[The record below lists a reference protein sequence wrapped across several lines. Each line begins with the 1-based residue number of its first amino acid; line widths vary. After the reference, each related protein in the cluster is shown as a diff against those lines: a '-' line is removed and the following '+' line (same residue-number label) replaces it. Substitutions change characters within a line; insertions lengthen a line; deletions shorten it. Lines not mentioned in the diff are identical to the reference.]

1 MMIVA
6 VQQLRDLIGLA
17 VLLSLPGV
25 LVIAWIVGRLL
36 GVRRSWKTT
45 LLSGVIGWVGGVALS
60 LAIASQR
67 KDMSEGFIRNVWLFS
82 TLGVMSASVWIEL
95 LAKPGTLTRAQTGL
109 TSIPHPIKAVKR
121 RGRRVSRYAQITRI
135 AIRNGLGPSLGLGRH
150 SEDGE
155 ARQVPLARRLRHSLE
170 ECGGMF
176 VKMGQVVSTRSDLVS
191 PPVAEELS
199 HLQDHVAPE
208 APDGLR
214 DMLEEELGLQVD
226 EVFAE
231 FDWQPLAAASIG
243 QVHRARLHGGQQVV
257 VKVQR
262 PGIADS
268 VNRDL
273 DVLNQLATVVEQRT
287 TWGAEYR
294 VCDLADEFAE
304 RLGEE
309 LDFEIEARNAS
320 DIAANLDDG
329 DGGDDVR
336 IPAVFH
342 DLTSRRVLVMEWLDG
357 VSVRDT
363 EAIDEIGLDRRE
375 LAEELLRCMMRQML
389 VDAQYHAD
397 PHPGNVMV
405 LRNGRLALIDF
416 GAASRID
423 PQQQTAIRDVMVAVA
438 QRDADLLRQAV
449 LQVATLRRD
458 IDDED
463 LERALSRFMTR
474 HLAPGMVPSA
484 AMFND
489 LLQLFFTFGINLP
502 PELSTFFR
510 ALITLEGTLTTLS
523 PGYPVIDRAE
533 AIATEWMRARLVPS
547 TLEELAREEL
557 IRMGPLLRRLPR
569 RLDRMANQIER
580 GNFRA
585 RVSLFSDRHDE
596 HVITKLV
603 NRTVLALAGGVV
615 GLIGA
620 ILIGV
625 KGGPPF
631 AGDTTLYEFFGY
643 FSLFCSVVLIMRVIV
658 SVLHDGVN

>member
-1 MMIVA
+1 MILA
-6 VQQLRDLIGLA
+6 VESLRDLIDLA

-25 LVIAWIVGRLL
+25 LVIAWLVGRLL
-36 GVRRSWKTT
+36 GVRRSWTTT
-45 LLSGVIGWVGGVALS
+45 LLSGLIGWVGGVALS

-67 KDMSEGFIRNVWLFS
+67 KDMSEGFTRNVWLFS

-95 LAKPGTLTRAQTGL
+95 LAKPGTLARAQHGL

-150 SEDGE
+150 SEDGD
-155 ARQVPLARRLRHSLE
+155 ARQVPFARRLRHSLE

-176 VKMGQVVSTRSDLVS
+176 VKMGQVASTRSDLVS

-199 HLQDHVAPE
+199 HLQDNVAP
-208 APDGLR
+208 APPEGVRELVED
-214 DMLEEELGLQVD
+214 ELGAPVD

-231 FDWQPLAAASIG
+231 FDWNPLAAASIG

-262 PGIADS
+262 PGVADS

-273 DVLNQLATVVEQRT
+273 DVLDELATMVEQRT

-294 VCDLADEFAE
+294 VSDLADEFAE
-304 RLGEE
+304 HLREE

-320 DIAANLDDG
+320 DIAANLAG
-329 DGGDDVR
+329 DGIDAR
-336 IPAVFH
+336 IPAVYH
-342 DLTSRRVLVMEWLDG
+342 DLTTRRVLVMEWLDG
-357 VSVRDT
+357 VSVRET
-363 EAIDEIGLDRRE
+363 HAIDELGVDRRE
-375 LAEELLRCMMRQML
+375 LAEELLRCMMQQML

-405 LRNGRLALIDF
+405 LRDGRLALIDF

-423 PQQQTAIRDVMVAVA
+423 PLQQSAIREVMLGVA
-438 QRDADLLRQAV
+438 QRDADVLRQAV

-458 IDDED
+458 VDDED

-502 PELSTFFR
+502 PEMSTFFR

-533 AIATEWMRARLVPS
+533 AIAGEWMRARLAPS
-547 TLEELAREEL
+547 SLEELAREEI

-580 GNFRA
+580 GNLRA
-585 RVSLFSDRHDE
+585 RVSLFSDPHDE
-596 HVITKLV
+596 RVVTKLV

-615 GLIGA
+615 GV
-620 ILIGV
+620 IGV
-625 KGGPPF
+625 MLINVRGGPPF
-631 AGDTTLYEFFGY
+631 AGQTSLYEFFGY
-643 FSLFCSVVLIMRVIV
+643 FALFCSVVLIMRVIV

>member
-1 MMIVA
+1 MILA
-6 VQQLRDLIGLA
+6 AEDLGDLLDLA

-25 LVIAWIVGRLL
+25 LVLAWLVGRLL
-36 GVRRSWKTT
+36 GVRRSWTTT
-45 LLSGVIGWVGGVALS
+45 LLSGVIGWAGGVALS

-67 KDMSEGFIRNVWLFS
+67 NDPDTGFTRNVWLFS
-82 TLGVMSASVWIEL
+82 TLGVMSASVWLEL
-95 LAKPGTLTRAQTGL
+95 LAKPGTLARAQTGL

-150 SEDGE
+150 REDGE
-155 ARQVPLARRLRHSLE
+155 ARQVPFARRLRHSLE

-176 VKMGQVVSTRSDLVS
+176 VKMGQVASTRSDLVS

-199 HLQDHVAPE
+199 HLQDNVAP
-208 APDGLR
+208 APPDAVREL
-214 DMLEEELGLQVD
+214 LEDELDAPVE

-231 FDWQPLAAASIG
+231 FDWKPLAAASIG
-243 QVHRARLHGGQQVV
+243 QAHRARLHGGQQVI

-262 PGIADS
+262 PGVADS
-268 VNRDL
+268 VHRDL
-273 DVLNQLATVVEQRT
+273 DVLDELATMVEQRT

-294 VCDLADEFAE
+294 VSDLADEFAE
-304 RLGEE
+304 RLREE

-320 DIAANLDDG
+320 DIAANLDG
-329 DGGDDVR
+329 DGKVR
-336 IPAVFH
+336 IPDVFH
-342 DLTSRRVLVMEWLDG
+342 DLTTRRVLVMEWLDG
-357 VSVRDT
+357 VSARETD
-363 EAIDEIGLDRRE
+363 AIDELGFDRRD
-375 LAEELLRCMMRQML
+375 LAEELLRCMMQQML

-405 LRNGRLALIDF
+405 LRDGSLGLIDF

-423 PQQQTAIRDVMVAVA
+423 PLQQTAIREVMVGVA

-458 IDDED
+458 VDDEE

-533 AIATEWMRARLVPS
+533 AIAGEWMRARLAPS

-557 IRMGPLLRRLPR
+557 IRMGPTLRRLPR

-580 GNFRA
+580 GNLRA
-585 RVSLFSDRHDE
+585 RVSLFSDPHDE
-596 HVITKLV
+596 RVVTKLV
-603 NRTVLALAGGVV
+603 NRTVLALVGGVV
-615 GLIGA
+615 GV
-620 ILIGV
+620 IGV
-625 KGGPPF
+625 MLINVRGGPPF
-631 AGDTTLYEFFGY
+631 AGETSLYEFFGY

>member
-1 MMIVA
+1 MILA
-6 VQQLRDLIGLA
+6 AESLRDLIDFA

-25 LVIAWIVGRLL
+25 LVLAWLVGRLL
-36 GVRRSWKTT
+36 GVRRSWTTT

-60 LAIASQR
+60 LAVASQR
-67 KDMSEGFIRNVWLFS
+67 KDMSEGFTRNVWLFS

-95 LAKPGTLTRAQTGL
+95 LAKPGTLARAQTGL

-155 ARQVPLARRLRHSLE
+155 AKQVPFARRLRHSLD

-176 VKMGQVVSTRSDLVS
+176 VKMGQVASTRSDLVS

-199 HLQDHVAPE
+199 HLQDHVAP
-208 APDGLR
+208 APPEGVREL
-214 DMLEEELGLQVD
+214 LEDELGAPVD

-231 FDWQPLAAASIG
+231 FDWKPLAAASIG

-262 PGIADS
+262 PGIANS

-273 DVLNQLATVVEQRT
+273 DVLNELATMVEQRT
-287 TWGAEYR
+287 TWGADYQ
-294 VCDLADEFAE
+294 VSDLADEFAE
-304 RLGEE
+304 RLREE

-329 DGGDDVR
+329 SDVR
-336 IPAVFH
+336 IPTVFH

-357 VSVRDT
+357 VSVRET
-363 EAIDEIGLDRRE
+363 DEIDDLGVDRRQ
-375 LAEELLRCMMRQML
+375 LAEDLLRCMLQQML

-405 LRNGRLALIDF
+405 LRDGRLALIDF

-423 PQQQTAIRDVMVAVA
+423 PLQQTAIRDVMVGVS
-438 QRDADLLRQAV
+438 QRDPDLLRQAV

-458 IDDED
+458 VDDEE
-463 LERALSRFMTR
+463 LERALARFMTR

-533 AIATEWMRARLVPS
+533 AITTEWVRARLAPS

-585 RVSLFSDRHDE
+585 RVSLFSDPHDE
-596 HVITKLV
+596 HVVTKLV
-603 NRTVLALAGGVV
+603 NRTVLALTGGVV

-620 ILIGV
+620 ILIGIS
-625 KGGPPF
+625 GGPPF
-631 AGDTTLYEFFGY
+631 AGDTSLYEFFGY

>member
-1 MMIVA
+1 MILA
-6 VQQLRDLIGLA
+6 AEQLRDLIDFA

-25 LVIAWIVGRLL
+25 LVLAWLVGRLL
-36 GVRRSWKTT
+36 GVRRSWTTT
-45 LLSGVIGWVGGVALS
+45 LLSGVIGWVGGIALS

-67 KDMSEGFIRNVWLFS
+67 KDMSEGFTRNVWLFS

-95 LAKPGTLTRAQTGL
+95 LAKPGTLARAQTGL

-150 SEDGE
+150 TEDGE
-155 ARQVPLARRLRHSLE
+155 ARQVPFARRLRHSLE

-176 VKMGQVVSTRSDLVS
+176 VKMGQVASTRSDLVS

-199 HLQDHVAPE
+199 HLQDHVAP
-208 APDGLR
+208 APPNGVREL
-214 DMLEEELGLQVD
+214 LEEELGASVD

-231 FDWQPLAAASIG
+231 FDWHPLAAASIG
-243 QVHRARLHGGQQVV
+243 QAHRARLHGGQQVV

-268 VNRDL
+268 VHRDL

-304 RLGEE
+304 RLREE

-320 DIAANLDDG
+320 DIAANLDG
-329 DGGDDVR
+329 ASDVR

-342 DLTSRRVLVMEWLDG
+342 DLTTRRVLVMEWLDG
-357 VSVRDT
+357 VSVRDI
-363 EAIDEIGLDRRE
+363 EAIDELGVDRRE
-375 LAEELLRCMMRQML
+375 LAEDLLRCMLQQML

-405 LRNGRLALIDF
+405 LRDGRLALIDF

-423 PQQQTAIRDVMVAVA
+423 PLQQTAIRDVMVGVS

-458 IDDED
+458 VDDEE
-463 LERALSRFMTR
+463 LERALSRFMSR

-533 AIATEWMRARLVPS
+533 AIATEWVRARLAPS

-569 RLDRMANQIER
+569 RLDRMASQIER

-585 RVSLFSDRHDE
+585 RVSLFSDPHDE
-596 HVITKLV
+596 HVVTKLV

>member
-1 MMIVA
+1 M
-6 VQQLRDLIGLA
+6 
-17 VLLSLPGV
+17 
-25 LVIAWIVGRLL
+25 
-36 GVRRSWKTT
+36 
-45 LLSGVIGWVGGVALS
+45 IGWVGGVALS

-67 KDMSEGFIRNVWLFS
+67 KDMSEGFTRNVWLFS

-95 LAKPGTLTRAQTGL
+95 LAKPGTLARAQTGL

-121 RGRRVSRYAQITRI
+121 RGRRVSRYAQISRI

-150 SEDGE
+150 TEDGE
-155 ARQVPLARRLRHSLE
+155 ARQVPFARRLRHSLE

-176 VKMGQVVSTRSDLVS
+176 VKMGQVASTRSDLVS

-199 HLQDHVAPE
+199 HLQDHVAP
-208 APDGLR
+208 APPNGVREL
-214 DMLEEELGLQVD
+214 LEEELGASVD

-231 FDWQPLAAASIG
+231 FDWHPLAAASIG
-243 QVHRARLHGGQQVV
+243 QAHRARLHGGQQVV

-268 VNRDL
+268 VHRDL

-294 VCDLADEFAE
+294 VCDLAGEFAE
-304 RLGEE
+304 RLREE

-329 DGGDDVR
+329 SDVR

-342 DLTSRRVLVMEWLDG
+342 DLTTRRVLVMEWLDG
-357 VSVRDT
+357 VSVRDI
-363 EAIDEIGLDRRE
+363 EAIDELGVDRRE
-375 LAEELLRCMMRQML
+375 LAEDLLRCMLQQML

-405 LRNGRLALIDF
+405 LRDGRLALIDF

-423 PQQQTAIRDVMVAVA
+423 PLQQTAIRDVMVGVS

-458 IDDED
+458 VDDEE
-463 LERALSRFMTR
+463 LERALSRFMSR

-533 AIATEWMRARLVPS
+533 VIATEWVRARLAPS

-569 RLDRMANQIER
+569 RLDRMASQIER

-585 RVSLFSDRHDE
+585 RVSLFSDPHDE
-596 HVITKLV
+596 HVVTKLV
-603 NRTVLALAGGVV
+603 NRTVLALTGGVV

-620 ILIGV
+620 ILLGV

>member
-1 MMIVA
+1 MMFA
-6 VQQLRDLIGLA
+6 AEKLRDLIDFA

-25 LVIAWIVGRLL
+25 LVLAWLVGRLL
-36 GVRRSWKTT
+36 GVRRSWTTT

-67 KDMSEGFIRNVWLFS
+67 KDMSEGFTRNVWLFS

-95 LAKPGTLTRAQTGL
+95 LAK
-109 TSIPHPIKAVKR
+109 
-121 RGRRVSRYAQITRI
+121 
-135 AIRNGLGPSLGLGRH
+135 LGQ
-150 SEDGE
+150 
-155 ARQVPLARRLRHSLE
+155 AA
-170 ECGGMF
+170 
-176 VKMGQVVSTRSDLVS
+176 STRSDLVS

-199 HLQDHVAPE
+199 HLQDHVAP
-208 APDGLR
+208 APPDGVR
-214 DMLEEELGLQVD
+214 DLLEEELGSPVD

-243 QVHRARLHGGQQVV
+243 QAHRARLHGGQQVV

-287 TWGAEYR
+287 TWGPEYR

-304 RLGEE
+304 RLREE
-309 LDFEIEARNAS
+309 LDCEIEARNAS

-329 DGGDDVR
+329 SDVR
-336 IPAVFH
+336 SPAVFH
-342 DLTSRRVLVMEWLDG
+342 DLTTRRVLVMEWLDG

-363 EAIDEIGLDRRE
+363 EAIDELGVDRRE
-375 LAEELLRCMMRQML
+375 LAEDLLRCMMRQML

-405 LRNGRLALIDF
+405 LRDRRLALIDF

-423 PQQQTAIRDVMVAVA
+423 PLQQMAIRDVMIGVG

-458 IDDED
+458 VDDEELD
-463 LERALSRFMTR
+463 RALARFMTR

-533 AIATEWMRARLVPS
+533 AIAGEWVRARLEPS
-547 TLEELAREEL
+547 TFEELAREEL

-569 RLDRMANQIER
+569 RLDRMASQIDR
-580 GNFRA
+580 GNLRA
-585 RVSLFSDRHDE
+585 RVSLLSDPHDE
-596 HVITKLV
+596 RVVTKLV

-615 GLIGA
+615 GIIGAMLIG
-620 ILIGV
+620 I

-643 FSLFCSVVLIMRVIV
+643 FSLFCAVVLIVRVIV
-658 SVLHDGVN
+658 SVLQDGLN

>member
-1 MMIVA
+1 MILGAEDVG
-6 VQQLRDLIGLA
+6 DLINPSVFLA
-17 VLLSLPGV
+17 LPGV
-25 LVIAWIVGRLL
+25 LVIAWLVGRLL
-36 GVRRSWKTT
+36 GVRRSWTT
-45 LLSGVIGWVGGVALS
+45 TVLSGVLGWIGGVTLS

-67 KDMSEGFIRNVWLFS
+67 DPVSQGFTRNVWLFS

-95 LAKPGTLTRAQTGL
+95 LAKPGTLARAQTGL
-109 TSIPHPIKAVKR
+109 TSIPHPIRAVKQ

-135 AIRNGLGPSLGLGRH
+135 AIRNGLGPLLGLGRH
-150 SEDGE
+150 SEDGQ
-155 ARQVPLARRLRHSLE
+155 ARQVPFARRLRHSLE

-176 VKMGQVVSTRSDLVS
+176 VKMGQVASTRSDLVS

-199 HLQDHVAPE
+199 HLQDHVAP
-208 APDGLR
+208 APPEGVREL
-214 DMLEEELGLQVD
+214 LEEELDAPVE

-231 FDWQPLAAASIG
+231 FSWTPLAAASIG
-243 QVHRARLHGGQQVV
+243 QAHCARLHGGQQVI

-262 PGIADS
+262 PGVADS
-268 VNRDL
+268 VSRDL
-273 DVLNQLATVVEQRT
+273 DVLDELATMVEQRT
-287 TWGAEYR
+287 SWGAEYR
-294 VCDLADEFAE
+294 VSDLADEFAE
-304 RLGEE
+304 RLREE

-320 DIAANLDDG
+320 DIAANIDG
-329 DGGDDVR
+329 DSNVR
-336 IPAVFH
+336 IPTVFH
-342 DLTSRRVLVMEWLDG
+342 DLTTRRVLVMEWLDG
-357 VSVRDT
+357 VSVRETDD
-363 EAIDEIGLDRRE
+363 IDELGFDRRA
-375 LAEELLRCMMRQML
+375 LAEELLRCMMQQML

-405 LRNGRLALIDF
+405 LRDGRLGLIDF

-423 PQQQTAIRDVMVAVA
+423 PLQQMAIREVMVGVS

-458 IDDED
+458 VDDEE

-533 AIATEWMRARLVPS
+533 AIAGDWMRARLAPS

-557 IRMGPLLRRLPR
+557 IRMGPTLRRLPR

-585 RVSLFSDRHDE
+585 RVSLFSDEHDE
-596 HVITKLV
+596 RVVTKLV
-603 NRTVLALAGGVV
+603 NRTVLALTGGVV
-615 GLIGA
+615 GVIGA
-620 ILIGV
+620 MLINV
-625 KGGPPF
+625 RGGPPF
-631 AGDTTLYEFFGY
+631 AGQTSLYEFFGY

>member
-1 MMIVA
+1 MILA
-6 VQQLRDLIGLA
+6 AEDLGDLLDPA

-25 LVIAWIVGRLL
+25 LVLAWLVGRLL
-36 GVRRSWKTT
+36 GVRRSWTMT
-45 LLSGVIGWVGGVALS
+45 LLSGVIGWIGGVALS

-67 KDMSEGFIRNVWLFS
+67 NNPDTGFTRNVWLFS

-95 LAKPGTLTRAQTGL
+95 LAKPGTLARAQTGL
-109 TSIPHPIKAVKR
+109 TTIPHPIKAVKR

-150 SEDGE
+150 SEDGQ
-155 ARQVPLARRLRHSLE
+155 ARQVPFARRLRHSLE

-176 VKMGQVVSTRSDLVS
+176 VKMGQVASTRSDLVS
-191 PPVAEELS
+191 PTVADELS
-199 HLQDHVAPE
+199 HLQDHVAP
-208 APDGLR
+208 APPEGVREL
-214 DMLEEELGLQVD
+214 LEEELEAPVE

-231 FDWQPLAAASIG
+231 FTWTPLAAASIG
-243 QVHRARLHGGQQVV
+243 EAHCARLHGGQQVI

-262 PGIADS
+262 PGVADS

-273 DVLNQLATVVEQRT
+273 DVLDELATMVEQRT
-287 TWGAEYR
+287 SWGAEYR
-294 VCDLADEFAE
+294 VSDLADEFAE
-304 RLGEE
+304 HLREE

-320 DIAANLDDG
+320 DIAANLDG
-329 DGGDDVR
+329 DNVR

-342 DLTSRRVLVMEWLDG
+342 DLTTRRVLVMEWLDG
-357 VSVRDT
+357 VSVRETAD
-363 EAIDEIGLDRRE
+363 IDELGFDRRE
-375 LAEELLRCMMRQML
+375 LAEELLRCMMQQML

-405 LRNGRLALIDF
+405 LRDGRLGLIDF

-423 PQQQTAIRDVMVAVA
+423 PLQQMAIREVMVGVS

-458 IDDED
+458 VDDEE

-523 PGYPVIDRAE
+523 PGYNVIDRAE
-533 AIATEWMRARLVPS
+533 AIAGEWMRARLAPS

-557 IRMGPLLRRLPR
+557 IRMGPTLRRLPR

-585 RVSLFSDRHDE
+585 RVSLFSDEHDE
-596 HVITKLV
+596 RVVTKLV
-603 NRTVLALAGGVV
+603 NRTVLALTGGVV
-615 GLIGA
+615 GVIGA
-620 ILIGV
+620 MLINV
-625 KGGPPF
+625 RGGPPF
-631 AGDTTLYEFFGY
+631 AGQTSLYEFFGY
-643 FSLFCSVVLIMRVIV
+643 FSLFCAVVLIMRVIV

>member
-1 MMIVA
+1 MIFA
-6 VQQLRDLIGLA
+6 AEQLRDLIDLA

-25 LVIAWIVGRLL
+25 LVLAWLVGRLL
-36 GVRRSWKTT
+36 GVRRSWTTT

-67 KDMSEGFIRNVWLFS
+67 KDMSEGFTRNVWLFS

-109 TSIPHPIKAVKR
+109 TSIPHPIKALER

-150 SEDGE
+150 IEDGE
-155 ARQVPLARRLRHSLE
+155 ARQIPFARRLRHSLE
-170 ECGGMF
+170 QCGGMF
-176 VKMGQVVSTRSDLVS
+176 VKAGQVASTRSDLVS

-199 HLQDHVAPE
+199 HLQDNVAP
-208 APDGLR
+208 APPVGVREL
-214 DMLEEELGLQVD
+214 LEEELGSPVD

-231 FDWQPLAAASIG
+231 FDSQPLAAASIG
-243 QVHRARLHGGQQVV
+243 QVHRARLHGGQQVI
-257 VKVQR
+257 VKIQR

-287 TWGAEYR
+287 TWGAEYH

-304 RLGEE
+304 RLREE

-320 DIAANLDDG
+320 DIAANLDG
-329 DGGDDVR
+329 ASDVR

-342 DLTSRRVLVMEWLDG
+342 DLTTRRVLVMEWLDG
-357 VSVRDT
+357 VSVRDGD
-363 EAIDEIGLDRRE
+363 AIDELGVDRRE
-375 LAEELLRCMMRQML
+375 LAEDLLRCMLQQML

-405 LRNGRLALIDF
+405 LRNGQLALIDF

-423 PQQQTAIRDVMVAVA
+423 PLQQTAIRDVMVAVS
-438 QRDADLLRQAV
+438 QRDADLLRQAA

-458 IDDED
+458 VDDED

-533 AIATEWMRARLVPS
+533 AIATEWVRARLAPS

-585 RVSLFSDRHDE
+585 RVSLFSDPHDE
-596 HVITKLV
+596 HVVTKLV
-603 NRTVLALAGGVV
+603 NRTVLALVGGVV

-620 ILIGV
+620 ILVGV

>member
-1 MMIVA
+1 VILGA
-6 VQQLRDLIGLA
+6 EDLGDLLDLA

-25 LVIAWIVGRLL
+25 LVLAWLVGRLL
-36 GVRRSWKTT
+36 GVRRSWTTT
-45 LLSGVIGWVGGVALS
+45 LLSGVIGWIGGVALS

-67 KDMSEGFIRNVWLFS
+67 KDPGTGFTRNVWLFS

-95 LAKPGTLTRAQTGL
+95 LAKPGTLARAQTGL

-155 ARQVPLARRLRHSLE
+155 ARQVPFARRLRHSLE

-176 VKMGQVVSTRSDLVS
+176 VKMGQVASTRSDLVS

-199 HLQDHVAPE
+199 HLQDHVAPAGPDDVRE
-208 APDGLR
+208 LLEDELDAPV
-214 DMLEEELGLQVD
+214 E
-226 EVFAE
+226 EVFAD
-231 FDWQPLAAASIG
+231 FDWKPLAAASIG
-243 QVHRARLHGGQQVV
+243 QAHCARLHGGQRVI

-262 PGIADS
+262 PGVADS

-273 DVLNQLATVVEQRT
+273 DVLDELATMVEQRT

-294 VCDLADEFAE
+294 VSDLADEFSE
-304 RLGEE
+304 RLREE

-320 DIAANLDDG
+320 DIAANLDG
-329 DGGDDVR
+329 ESMVR
-336 IPAVFH
+336 IPSVFH
-342 DLTSRRVLVMEWLDG
+342 DLTTRRVLVMEWLDG
-357 VSVRDT
+357 VSVRET
-363 EAIDEIGLDRRE
+363 EEIDELGFDRRE
-375 LAEELLRCMMRQML
+375 LAEQLLRCMMQQML

-405 LRNGRLALIDF
+405 LRDGSLGLIDF

-423 PQQQTAIRDVMVAVA
+423 PLQQTAIREVMIGVS

-449 LQVATLRRD
+449 LEVATLRRD
-458 IDDED
+458 VDDEE

-489 LLQLFFTFGINLP
+489 LLQLFFTYGISLP

-523 PGYPVIDRAE
+523 PGYNVIDRAE
-533 AIATEWMRARLVPS
+533 AIAGEWMRARIAPS

-557 IRMGPLLRRLPR
+557 VRMGPTLRRLPR

-580 GNFRA
+580 GNLRA
-585 RVSLFSDRHDE
+585 RISLFSDAHDE
-596 HVITKLV
+596 RVVTKLV
-603 NRTVLALAGGVV
+603 NRTVLALVGGVV
-615 GLIGA
+615 GV
-620 ILIGV
+620 IGV
-625 KGGPPF
+625 MLLNVRGGPPF
-631 AGDTTLYEFFGY
+631 AGDTSLYEFFGY

>member
-1 MMIVA
+1 MILA
-6 VQQLRDLIGLA
+6 AESLRDLINFS

-25 LVIAWIVGRLL
+25 VVLAWLVGRLL
-36 GVRRSWKTT
+36 GVRRSWTT
-45 LLSGVIGWVGGVALS
+45 TIASGILGWIGGVALS
-60 LAIASQR
+60 LAVASQR
-67 KDMSEGFIRNVWLFS
+67 DPISKGFSRNVWLFS
-82 TLGVMSASVWIEL
+82 TLGVISASVWIEL
-95 LAKPGTLTRAQTGL
+95 LAKPGTLARAQTGL
-109 TSIPHPIKAVKR
+109 TSIPHPIRAVKR

-135 AIRNGLGPSLGLGRH
+135 AIRNGLGPGLGLGRH
-150 SEDGE
+150 LEDGR
-155 ARQVPLARRLRHSLE
+155 ARQIPLARRLRHSLE

-191 PPVAEELS
+191 PEVAEELS
-199 HLQDHVAPE
+199 HLQDHVAPA
-208 APDGLR
+208 APDGVREL
-214 DMLEEELGLQVD
+214 LEDELGAPVD

-231 FDWQPLAAASIG
+231 FDWKPLAAASIG
-243 QVHRARLHGGQQVV
+243 QAHRARLHGGQQVI

-273 DVLNQLATVVEQRT
+273 DVLNELAHVVEQRT
-287 TWGAEYR
+287 VWAADYHVSELAE
-294 VCDLADEFAE
+294 EFSE
-304 RLGEE
+304 RLREE
-309 LDFEIEARNAS
+309 LDFEIEARNAA
-320 DIAANLDDG
+320 DIATNLDG
-329 DGGDDVR
+329 NSDVR
-336 IPAVFH
+336 IPEVFH
-342 DLTSRRVLVMEWLDG
+342 DLTTRRVLVMEWLDG
-357 VSVRDT
+357 VSVRET
-363 EAIDEIGLDRRE
+363 DEIDALGVDRRA
-375 LAEELLRCMMRQML
+375 LAEDLLRCMMQQML

-405 LRNGRLALIDF
+405 LRDGRLALIDF

-423 PQQQTAIRDVMVAVA
+423 PLQQMAIRDVMIGVG

-458 IDDED
+458 VDDEE
-463 LERALSRFMTR
+463 LERALARFMTR

-510 ALITLEGTLTTLS
+510 ALMTLEGTLTTLS

-533 AIATEWMRARLVPS
+533 AIAGEWVRARLAPAS
-547 TLEELAREEL
+547 LEEFAREEL
-557 IRMGPLLRRLPR
+557 IRMSPLLRRLPR

-580 GNFRA
+580 GNLRA
-585 RVSLFSDRHDE
+585 RVSLFSDPHDE
-596 HVITKLV
+596 RLVTKLV
-603 NRTVLALAGGVV
+603 NRTVLALAGGIV
-615 GLIGA
+615 GIIGAMLIG
-620 ILIGV
+620 I

-643 FSLFCSVVLIMRVIV
+643 FSLFCAVVLIVRVIV
-658 SVLHDGVN
+658 SVLQDGLN

>member
-1 MMIVA
+1 MIFGA
-6 VQQLRDLIGLA
+6 EQLRDLIDFA

-25 LVIAWIVGRLL
+25 LVLAWLVGRLL
-36 GVRRSWKTT
+36 GVRRSWTTT

-67 KDMSEGFIRNVWLFS
+67 KDMSEGFTRNVWLFS

-150 SEDGE
+150 TEDGE
-155 ARQVPLARRLRHSLE
+155 ARQVPFARRLRQSLE

-176 VKMGQVVSTRSDLVS
+176 VKMGQVASTRSDLVS
-191 PPVAEELS
+191 PPVADELS
-199 HLQDHVAPE
+199 HLQDHVAP
-208 APDGLR
+208 APPDGVREL
-214 DMLEEELGLQVD
+214 LEEELGSPVD

-243 QVHRARLHGGQQVV
+243 QAHRARLHGGQQVV

-304 RLGEE
+304 RLREE

-320 DIAANLDDG
+320 DIGANLDDAG
-329 DGGDDVR
+329 DVR
-336 IPAVFH
+336 IPGVFH
-342 DLTSRRVLVMEWLDG
+342 DLTTRRVLVMEWLDG

-363 EAIDEIGLDRRE
+363 DAVDELGVDRRE
-375 LAEELLRCMMRQML
+375 LAEDLLRCMLQQML

-405 LRNGRLALIDF
+405 LRDGRLALIDF

-423 PQQQTAIRDVMVAVA
+423 PLQQTAIRDVMVGVS

-458 IDDED
+458 VDDEE
-463 LERALSRFMTR
+463 LERALSRFMSR

-484 AMFND
+484 AMFNE

-533 AIATEWMRARLVPS
+533 AIATEWVRARLAPS

-569 RLDRMANQIER
+569 RLDRMASQIER

-585 RVSLFSDRHDE
+585 RVSLFADPHDE
-596 HVITKLV
+596 HVVTKLV
-603 NRTVLALAGGVV
+603 NRTVLALVGGVV

-620 ILIGV
+620 ILLGV

>member
-1 MMIVA
+1 MILA
-6 VQQLRDLIGLA
+6 AENLGDLIDLA

-25 LVIAWIVGRLL
+25 LVLAWLVGRLL
-36 GVRRSWKTT
+36 GVRRSWTAT
-45 LLSGVIGWVGGVALS
+45 LLSGVLGWVGGVALS

-67 KDMSEGFIRNVWLFS
+67 EPVSQGFTRNVWLFS

-95 LAKPGTLTRAQTGL
+95 LAKPGTLARAQTGL

-155 ARQVPLARRLRHSLE
+155 ARQVPFARRLRHSLE

-176 VKMGQVVSTRSDLVS
+176 VKMGQVASTRSDLVS

-199 HLQDHVAPE
+199 HLQDHVAP
-208 APDGLR
+208 APPEGVREL
-214 DMLEEELGLQVD
+214 LEDELGAPVD
-226 EVFAE
+226 DVFAE
-231 FDWQPLAAASIG
+231 FDWKPLAAASIG
-243 QVHRARLHGGQQVV
+243 QAHRARLHGGQQVV

-262 PGIADS
+262 PGVANS

-273 DVLNQLATVVEQRT
+273 DVLNELATMVEQRT
-287 TWGAEYR
+287 TWGADYH
-294 VCDLADEFAE
+294 VSDLADEFAE
-304 RLGEE
+304 RLREE

-329 DGGDDVR
+329 SDVR

-342 DLTSRRVLVMEWLDG
+342 DLTTPRVLVMEWLDG

-363 EAIDEIGLDRRE
+363 DEIDDLGVDRRQ
-375 LAEELLRCMMRQML
+375 LAEDLLRCMLQQML

-405 LRNGRLALIDF
+405 LRDGRLALIDF

-423 PQQQTAIRDVMVAVA
+423 PLQQTAIRDVMIGVS
-438 QRDADLLRQAV
+438 QRDPDLLRQAV

-458 IDDED
+458 VDDEE
-463 LERALSRFMTR
+463 LERALARFMTR

-523 PGYPVIDRAE
+523 PGFPVIDRAE
-533 AIATEWMRARLVPS
+533 AIAAEWMRARVAPS
-547 TLEELAREEL
+547 TIEELAREEL

-585 RVSLFSDRHDE
+585 RVSLFSDPHDE
-596 HVITKLV
+596 HVVTKLV
-603 NRTVLALAGGVV
+603 NRTVLALTGGVV

-620 ILIGV
+620 ILVGV
-625 KGGPPF
+625 SGGPPF
-631 AGDTTLYEFFGY
+631 AGDTSLYEFFGY

>member
-1 MMIVA
+1 MILA
-6 VQQLRDLIGLA
+6 AESLRDLIDFA

-25 LVIAWIVGRLL
+25 LVLAWLVGRLL
-36 GVRRSWKTT
+36 GVRRSWTTT

-60 LAIASQR
+60 LAVASQR
-67 KDMSEGFIRNVWLFS
+67 KDMSEGFTRNVWLFS

-95 LAKPGTLTRAQTGL
+95 LAKPGTLARAQTGL

-155 ARQVPLARRLRHSLE
+155 ARQVPFARRLRHSLD

-176 VKMGQVVSTRSDLVS
+176 VKMGQVASTRSDLVS

-199 HLQDHVAPE
+199 HLQDHVAP
-208 APDGLR
+208 APPEGVREL
-214 DMLEEELGLQVD
+214 LEDELDAPVD

-231 FDWQPLAAASIG
+231 FDWKPLAAASIG

-262 PGIADS
+262 PGIANS

-273 DVLNQLATVVEQRT
+273 DVLNELATMVEQRT
-287 TWGAEYR
+287 TWGADYH
-294 VCDLADEFAE
+294 VSDLADEFAE
-304 RLGEE
+304 RLREE

-320 DIAANLDDG
+320 DISANLDD
-329 DGGDDVR
+329 DTDVR

-357 VSVRDT
+357 VSVRET
-363 EAIDEIGLDRRE
+363 DEIDDLGVDRRQ
-375 LAEELLRCMMRQML
+375 LAEDLLRCMLQQML
-389 VDAQYHAD
+389 IDAQYHAD

-405 LRNGRLALIDF
+405 LRDGRLALIDF

-423 PQQQTAIRDVMVAVA
+423 PLQQTAIRDVMIGVS
-438 QRDADLLRQAV
+438 QRDPDLLRQAV

-458 IDDED
+458 VDDEE
-463 LERALSRFMTR
+463 LERALARFMTR

-533 AIATEWMRARLVPS
+533 AITTEWVRARLAPS

-585 RVSLFSDRHDE
+585 RVSLFSDPHDE
-596 HVITKLV
+596 HVVTKLV
-603 NRTVLALAGGVV
+603 NRTVLALAGGIV

-620 ILIGV
+620 ILVGIS
-625 KGGPPF
+625 GGPPF
-631 AGDTTLYEFFGY
+631 AGDTSLYEFFGY

>member
-1 MMIVA
+1 MILA
-6 VQQLRDLIGLA
+6 AENLGDLINFT
-17 VLLSLPGV
+17 VLLALPGV
-25 LVIAWIVGRLL
+25 LVLAWIVGRLL
-36 GVRRSWKTT
+36 GVRRSWTAT
-45 LLSGVIGWVGGVALS
+45 LLSGVLGWIGGVALS

-67 KDMSEGFIRNVWLFS
+67 DPVSQGFTRNVWLFS

-95 LAKPGTLTRAQTGL
+95 LAKPGTLARAQTGL

-155 ARQVPLARRLRHSLE
+155 ARQVPFARRLRHSLE

-176 VKMGQVVSTRSDLVS
+176 VKMGQVASTRSDLVS

-199 HLQDHVAPE
+199 HLQDHVAP
-208 APDGLR
+208 APPEGVREL
-214 DMLEEELGLQVD
+214 LEDELGAPVD

-231 FDWQPLAAASIG
+231 FTWDPLAAASIG
-243 QVHRARLHGGQQVV
+243 QVHCARLHGGQQVV

-262 PGIADS
+262 PGIANS

-273 DVLNQLATVVEQRT
+273 DVLDELATMVEQRT
-287 TWGAEYR
+287 TWGADYH
-294 VCDLADEFAE
+294 VSDLADEFSE
-304 RLGEE
+304 RLREE

-320 DIAANLDDG
+320 DIAANLDD
-329 DGGDDVR
+329 DSDVR
-336 IPAVFH
+336 IPAVFR
-342 DLTSRRVLVMEWLDG
+342 DLTTRRVLVMEWMDG
-357 VSVRDT
+357 VSVRET
-363 EAIDEIGLDRRE
+363 GEIDGLGFDRRE
-375 LAEELLRCMMRQML
+375 LAEDLLRTMLRQML
-389 VDAQYHAD
+389 IDAQYHAD

-405 LRNGRLALIDF
+405 LRDGRLALIDF

-423 PQQQTAIRDVMVAVA
+423 PLQQTAIRDVMIGVS
-438 QRDADLLRQAV
+438 QRDPDLLRQAV

-458 IDDED
+458 VDDEE
-463 LERALSRFMTR
+463 LERALARFMTR

-533 AIATEWMRARLVPS
+533 AIAAEWMRARLAPS

-585 RVSLFSDRHDE
+585 RVSLFSDPHDE
-596 HVITKLV
+596 HVVTKLV

-620 ILIGV
+620 ILVGIS
-625 KGGPPF
+625 GGPPF
-631 AGDTTLYEFFGY
+631 AGDTSLYEFFGY

>member
-1 MMIVA
+1 MILA
-6 VQQLRDLIGLA
+6 AESLRDLIDLA

-25 LVIAWIVGRLL
+25 LVLAWLVGRLL
-36 GVRRSWKTT
+36 GVRRSWTTT

-60 LAIASQR
+60 LAVASQR
-67 KDMSEGFIRNVWLFS
+67 KDMSEGFTRNVWLFS

-95 LAKPGTLTRAQTGL
+95 LAKPGTLARAQTGL

-155 ARQVPLARRLRHSLE
+155 ARQVPFARRLRHSLD

-176 VKMGQVVSTRSDLVS
+176 VKMGQVASTRSDLVS

-199 HLQDHVAPE
+199 HLQDHVAP
-208 APDGLR
+208 APPEGVREL
-214 DMLEEELGLQVD
+214 LEDELDAPVD

-231 FDWQPLAAASIG
+231 FDWKPLAAASIG

-262 PGIADS
+262 PGIANS

-273 DVLNQLATVVEQRT
+273 DVLNELATMVEQRT
-287 TWGAEYR
+287 TWGADYH
-294 VCDLADEFAE
+294 VSDLADEFAE
-304 RLGEE
+304 RLREE

-320 DIAANLDDG
+320 DISANLDD
-329 DGGDDVR
+329 DTDVR

-357 VSVRDT
+357 VSVRET
-363 EAIDEIGLDRRE
+363 DEIDDLGVDRRQ
-375 LAEELLRCMMRQML
+375 LAEDLLRCMLQQML
-389 VDAQYHAD
+389 IDAQYHAD

-405 LRNGRLALIDF
+405 LRDGRLALIDF

-423 PQQQTAIRDVMVAVA
+423 PLQQTAIRDVMIGVS
-438 QRDADLLRQAV
+438 QRDPDLLRQAV

-458 IDDED
+458 VDDEE
-463 LERALSRFMTR
+463 LERALARFMTR

-533 AIATEWMRARLVPS
+533 AITTEWVRARLAPS
-547 TLEELAREEL
+547 TTRSSSG
-557 IRMGPLLRRLPR
+557 RWPG
-569 RLDRMANQIER
+569 
-580 GNFRA
+580 
-585 RVSLFSDRHDE
+585 S
-596 HVITKLV
+596 
-603 NRTVLALAGGVV
+603 
-615 GLIGA
+615 
-620 ILIGV
+620 
-625 KGGPPF
+625 
-631 AGDTTLYEFFGY
+631 
-643 FSLFCSVVLIMRVIV
+643 
-658 SVLHDGVN
+658 

>member
-1 MMIVA
+1 MIFA
-6 VQQLRDLIGLA
+6 AEQLRDLIDLA

-25 LVIAWIVGRLL
+25 LVLAWLVGRLL
-36 GVRRSWKTT
+36 GVRRSWTTT
-45 LLSGVIGWVGGVALS
+45 LLSGVIGWVAGVALS

-67 KDMSEGFIRNVWLFS
+67 KDMSEGFTRNVWLFS

-109 TSIPHPIKAVKR
+109 TSIPHPIKALER

-150 SEDGE
+150 IEDGE
-155 ARQVPLARRLRHSLE
+155 ARQIPFARRLRHSLE
-170 ECGGMF
+170 QCGGMF
-176 VKMGQVVSTRSDLVS
+176 VKAGQVASTRSDLVS

-199 HLQDHVAPE
+199 HLQDNVAP
-208 APDGLR
+208 APPDGVREL
-214 DMLEEELGLQVD
+214 LEEELGSPVD

-231 FDWQPLAAASIG
+231 FDSQPLAAASIG
-243 QVHRARLHGGQQVV
+243 QAHRARLHGGQQVI
-257 VKVQR
+257 VKIQR

-287 TWGAEYR
+287 TWGAEYH

-304 RLGEE
+304 RLREE

-320 DIAANLDDG
+320 DIAANLDG
-329 DGGDDVR
+329 ASDVR

-342 DLTSRRVLVMEWLDG
+342 DLTTRRVLVMEWLDG
-357 VSVRDT
+357 VSVRDGD
-363 EAIDEIGLDRRE
+363 AIDELGVDRRE
-375 LAEELLRCMMRQML
+375 LAEDLLRCMLQQML

-405 LRNGRLALIDF
+405 LRNGQLALIDF

-423 PQQQTAIRDVMVAVA
+423 PLQQTAIRDVMVAVS
-438 QRDADLLRQAV
+438 QRDADLLRQAA

-458 IDDED
+458 VDDED

-533 AIATEWMRARLVPS
+533 AIATEWVRARLAPS

-585 RVSLFSDRHDE
+585 RVSLFSDPHDE
-596 HVITKLV
+596 HVVTKLV
-603 NRTVLALAGGVV
+603 NRTVLALVGGVV

-620 ILIGV
+620 ILVGV

>member
-1 MMIVA
+1 MILA
-6 VQQLRDLIGLA
+6 AEDLGDLIDLA

-25 LVIAWIVGRLL
+25 LVLAWLVGRLL
-36 GVRRSWKTT
+36 GVRRSWTTT

-67 KDMSEGFIRNVWLFS
+67 KEPDTGFTRNVWLFS

-95 LAKPGTLTRAQTGL
+95 LAKPGTLARAQHGL

-155 ARQVPLARRLRHSLE
+155 ARQVPFARRLRHALE

-176 VKMGQVVSTRSDLVS
+176 VKMGQVGSTRSDLVS

-199 HLQDHVAPE
+199 HLQDHVAPA
-208 APDGLR
+208 APDGVREL
-214 DMLEEELGLQVD
+214 LEDELDAPVD

-231 FDWQPLAAASIG
+231 FDWEPLAAASIG
-243 QVHRARLHGGQQVV
+243 QVHRARLHGGQEVI

-262 PGIADS
+262 PGVAHS

-273 DVLNQLATVVEQRT
+273 DVLDELAGMVERRT
-287 TWGAEYR
+287 RWGAEYQ
-294 VCDLADEFAE
+294 VCDLADEFSE
-304 RLGEE
+304 RLREE
-309 LDFEIEARNAS
+309 LDFDIEARNAA

-329 DGGDDVR
+329 SGVR

-357 VSVRDT
+357 VSVRETD
-363 EAIDEIGLDRRE
+363 AIDALGVDRRE

-405 LRNGRLALIDF
+405 LRDGRLALIDF

-423 PQQQTAIRDVMVAVA
+423 PLQQTAIREVMIGVA

-458 IDDED
+458 VDDEE

-489 LLQLFFTFGINLP
+489 LLQLFFTYGISLP

-533 AIATEWMRARLVPS
+533 AIATEWMRARLAPS

-580 GNFRA
+580 GNLRA
-585 RVSLFSDRHDE
+585 RVSLFSDPHDE
-596 HVITKLV
+596 HVVTKLV
-603 NRTVLALAGGVV
+603 NRTVLVIAGGIV

-620 ILIGV
+620 ILVGV
-625 KGGPPF
+625 SGGPPF
-631 AGDTTLYEFFGY
+631 AGDTSLYEFFGY

>member
-1 MMIVA
+1 
-6 VQQLRDLIGLA
+6 
-17 VLLSLPGV
+17 
-25 LVIAWIVGRLL
+25 
-36 GVRRSWKTT
+36 
-45 LLSGVIGWVGGVALS
+45 
-60 LAIASQR
+60 
-67 KDMSEGFIRNVWLFS
+67 EGFTRNVWLFS

-150 SEDGE
+150 TEDGE
-155 ARQVPLARRLRHSLE
+155 ARQVPFARRLRHSLE

-176 VKMGQVVSTRSDLVS
+176 VKMGQVASTRSDLVS
-191 PPVAEELS
+191 PPVADELS
-199 HLQDHVAPE
+199 HLQDHVAP
-208 APDGLR
+208 APPDGVREL
-214 DMLEEELGLQVD
+214 LEAELGSPVD

-243 QVHRARLHGGQQVV
+243 QAHRARLHGGQQVV

-304 RLGEE
+304 RLREE

-320 DIAANLDDG
+320 DIGANLDDAG
-329 DGGDDVR
+329 DVR
-336 IPAVFH
+336 IPGVFH
-342 DLTSRRVLVMEWLDG
+342 DLTTRRVLVMEWLDG

-363 EAIDEIGLDRRE
+363 DAIDELGVDRRE
-375 LAEELLRCMMRQML
+375 LAEDLLRCMLQQML

-405 LRNGRLALIDF
+405 LRDGRLALIDF

-423 PQQQTAIRDVMVAVA
+423 PLQQTAFRDVMVGVS

-458 IDDED
+458 VDDEE
-463 LERALSRFMTR
+463 LERALSRFMSR

-533 AIATEWMRARLVPS
+533 AIATEWVRARLAPS

-569 RLDRMANQIER
+569 RLDRMASQIER

-585 RVSLFSDRHDE
+585 RVSLFADPHDE
-596 HVITKLV
+596 HVVTKLV
-603 NRTVLALAGGVV
+603 NRTVLALVGGVV

-620 ILIGV
+620 ILLGV

>member
-1 MMIVA
+1 MILA
-6 VQQLRDLIGLA
+6 AEDLGDLIDLA

-25 LVIAWIVGRLL
+25 LVLAWLVGRLL
-36 GVRRSWKTT
+36 GVRRSWTTT
-45 LLSGVIGWVGGVALS
+45 LLSGVIGWIGGVALS

-67 KDMSEGFIRNVWLFS
+67 NQPDTGFTRNVWLFS

-95 LAKPGTLTRAQTGL
+95 LAKPGTFARAQTGL

-155 ARQVPLARRLRHSLE
+155 ARQVPFARRLRHSLE

-176 VKMGQVVSTRSDLVS
+176 VKMGQVASTRSDLVS
-191 PPVAEELS
+191 PAVADELS
-199 HLQDHVAPE
+199 HLQDHVAP
-208 APDGLR
+208 APSDGLR
-214 DMLEEELGLQVD
+214 ELLEDELDAPVD

-231 FDWQPLAAASIG
+231 FDWKPLAAASIG
-243 QVHRARLHGGQQVV
+243 QAHRARLHGGQQVI

-273 DVLNQLATVVEQRT
+273 DVLDELAGMVEQRT

-294 VCDLADEFAE
+294 VSDLADEFAE
-304 RLGEE
+304 RLREE

-320 DIAANLDDG
+320 DIAANLAG
-329 DGGDDVR
+329 DSSDVR
-336 IPAVFH
+336 IPGVYH
-342 DLTSRRVLVMEWLDG
+342 DLTTRRVLVMEWLDG
-357 VSVRDT
+357 VSVRETD
-363 EAIDEIGLDRRE
+363 AIDDLGVERRE
-375 LAEELLRCMMRQML
+375 LAEELLRCMMQQML

-405 LRNGRLALIDF
+405 LRDGRLALIDF

-423 PQQQTAIRDVMVAVA
+423 PLQQSAIREVMLGVA
-438 QRDADLLRQAV
+438 QRDPDVLRQAV

-458 IDDED
+458 VDDED

-523 PGYPVIDRAE
+523 PGYLVIDRAE
-533 AIATEWMRARLVPS
+533 AIAGEWMRARLAPS
-547 TLEELAREEL
+547 SLEELAREEL

-580 GNFRA
+580 GNLRA
-585 RVSLFSDRHDE
+585 RVSLFADPHDE
-596 HVITKLV
+596 RVVTKLV

-615 GLIGA
+615 GVIGA
-620 ILIGV
+620 MLINV
-625 KGGPPF
+625 RGGPPF
-631 AGDTTLYEFFGY
+631 AGQTSLYEFFGD
-643 FSLFCSVVLIMRVIV
+643 FALFCSVVLIMRVIV

>member
-1 MMIVA
+1 MIFGA
-6 VQQLRDLIGLA
+6 EQLRDLIDFA

-25 LVIAWIVGRLL
+25 LVLAWLVGRLL
-36 GVRRSWKTT
+36 GVRRSWTTT

-67 KDMSEGFIRNVWLFS
+67 KDMSEGFTRNVWLFS

-150 SEDGE
+150 TEDGE
-155 ARQVPLARRLRHSLE
+155 ARQVPFARRLRHSLE

-176 VKMGQVVSTRSDLVS
+176 VKMGQVASTRSDLVS
-191 PPVAEELS
+191 PPVADELS
-199 HLQDHVAPE
+199 HLQDHVAP
-208 APDGLR
+208 APPDGVREL
-214 DMLEEELGLQVD
+214 LEEELGSPVD

-243 QVHRARLHGGQQVV
+243 QAHRARLHGGQQVV

-287 TWGAEYR
+287 AWGAEYR

-304 RLGEE
+304 RLREE

-320 DIAANLDDG
+320 DIGANLDDAG
-329 DGGDDVR
+329 DVR
-336 IPAVFH
+336 IPGVFH
-342 DLTSRRVLVMEWLDG
+342 DLTTRRVLVMEWLDG

-363 EAIDEIGLDRRE
+363 DAIDELGVDRRE
-375 LAEELLRCMMRQML
+375 LAEDLLRCMLQQML

-405 LRNGRLALIDF
+405 LRDGRLALIDF

-423 PQQQTAIRDVMVAVA
+423 PLQQTAIRDVMVGVS

-458 IDDED
+458 VDDEE
-463 LERALSRFMTR
+463 LERALSRFMSR

-533 AIATEWMRARLVPS
+533 AIATEWVRARLAPS

-569 RLDRMANQIER
+569 RLDRMASQIER

-585 RVSLFSDRHDE
+585 RVSLFADPHDE
-596 HVITKLV
+596 HVVTKLV
-603 NRTVLALAGGVV
+603 NRTVLALVGGVV

-620 ILIGV
+620 ILLGV

-631 AGDTTLYEFFGY
+631 AGATTLYEFFGY

>member
-1 MMIVA
+1 MIFA
-6 VQQLRDLIGLA
+6 AEQLRDLIDLA

-25 LVIAWIVGRLL
+25 LVLAWLVGRLL
-36 GVRRSWKTT
+36 GVRRSWTTT

-67 KDMSEGFIRNVWLFS
+67 KDMSEGFTRNVWLFS

-109 TSIPHPIKAVKR
+109 TSIPHPIKALER

-150 SEDGE
+150 IEDGE
-155 ARQVPLARRLRHSLE
+155 ARQIPFARRLRHSLE
-170 ECGGMF
+170 QCGGMF
-176 VKMGQVVSTRSDLVS
+176 VKAGQVASTRSDLVS

-199 HLQDHVAPE
+199 HLQDNVAP
-208 APDGLR
+208 APPDGVREL
-214 DMLEEELGLQVD
+214 LEEELGSPVD

-231 FDWQPLAAASIG
+231 FDSQPLAAASIG
-243 QVHRARLHGGQQVV
+243 QAHRARLHGGQQVI
-257 VKVQR
+257 VKIQR

-287 TWGAEYR
+287 TWGAEYH

-304 RLGEE
+304 RLREE

-320 DIAANLDDG
+320 DIAANLDG
-329 DGGDDVR
+329 ASDVR

-342 DLTSRRVLVMEWLDG
+342 DLTTRRVLVMEWLDG
-357 VSVRDT
+357 VSVRDGD
-363 EAIDEIGLDRRE
+363 AIDALGVDRRE
-375 LAEELLRCMMRQML
+375 LAEDLLRCMLQQML

-405 LRNGRLALIDF
+405 LRNGQLALIDF

-423 PQQQTAIRDVMVAVA
+423 PLQQTAIRDVMVAVS
-438 QRDADLLRQAV
+438 QRDADLLRQAA

-458 IDDED
+458 VDDED

-533 AIATEWMRARLVPS
+533 AIATEWVRARLAPS

-585 RVSLFSDRHDE
+585 RVSLFSDPHDE
-596 HVITKLV
+596 HVVTKLV
-603 NRTVLALAGGVV
+603 NRTVLALVGGVV

-620 ILIGV
+620 ILVGV

>member
-1 MMIVA
+1 MILA
-6 VQQLRDLIGLA
+6 AEDLGDLIDLA

-25 LVIAWIVGRLL
+25 LVLAWLVGRLL
-36 GVRRSWKTT
+36 GVRRSWTAT
-45 LLSGVIGWVGGVALS
+45 LLSGVLGWVGGVALS

-67 KDMSEGFIRNVWLFS
+67 NEPDTGFTRNVWLFS

-95 LAKPGTLTRAQTGL
+95 LAKPGTLARAQTGL

-155 ARQVPLARRLRHSLE
+155 ARQVPFARRLRHALE

-176 VKMGQVVSTRSDLVS
+176 VKMGQVASTRSDLVS

-199 HLQDHVAPE
+199 HLQDNVAPA
-208 APDGLR
+208 APDGVREL
-214 DMLEEELGLQVD
+214 LEDELDAPVD

-231 FDWQPLAAASIG
+231 FDWEPLAAASIG
-243 QVHRARLHGGQQVV
+243 QVHRARLHGGQQVI

-273 DVLNQLATVVEQRT
+273 DVLDELAGMVEQRT
-287 TWGAEYR
+287 TWGGEYQ
-294 VCDLADEFAE
+294 VCDLADEFSE
-304 RLGEE
+304 RLREE
-309 LDFEIEARNAS
+309 LDFDIEARNAA
-320 DIAANLDDG
+320 DIAANLDD
-329 DGGDDVR
+329 DSEVR

-357 VSVRDT
+357 VSVRET
-363 EAIDEIGLDRRE
+363 EAIDALGVDRLE
-375 LAEELLRCMMRQML
+375 LAEELLRCMMQQML

-405 LRNGRLALIDF
+405 LRDGRLALIDF

-423 PQQQTAIRDVMVAVA
+423 PLQQTAIRDVMIGVA
-438 QRDADLLRQAV
+438 QRDPDLLRQAV
-449 LQVATLRRD
+449 LQVATFRRD
-458 IDDED
+458 VDDEE

-489 LLQLFFTFGINLP
+489 LLQLFFTYGISLP

-533 AIATEWMRARLVPS
+533 AIATEWMRARLAPS

-585 RVSLFSDRHDE
+585 RVSLFSDPHDE
-596 HVITKLV
+596 HVVTKLV
-603 NRTVLALAGGVV
+603 NRTVLVIAGGIV

-620 ILIGV
+620 ILLGIS
-625 KGGPPF
+625 GGPPF
-631 AGDTTLYEFFGY
+631 AGDTSLYEFFGY